1 MPYKKFPRPRRFWFY
16 LACFIVLFFLLIL
29 DFFIVG
35 KHIGNP
41 EQYEFTMQDWSWI
54 IIGVL
59 GGAVISALIHF
70 SLRQVDKF
78 NAQQQEQIQ
87 TYLDQF
93 KYSGISPDDYDF
105 LWIDF
110 GGLTRAVIRKSGDC
124 YHLHLEEF
132 NYKTELW
139 EPVPGVS
146 VYSSMEELKRALFD
160 DFDFCCE
167 ENSILDAH
175 GEEMYKEDPS

>member
-41 EQYEFTMQDWSWI
+41 ERYEFTMQDWSWI

-59 GGAVISALIHF
+59 VGAVISALIYF

-78 NAQQQEQIQ
+78 NAQQQEQIHKPLQ
-87 TYLDQF
+87 PSHNSYMY
-93 KYSGISPDDYDF
+93 KYPNHNDI
-105 LWIDF
+105 
-110 GGLTRAVIRKSGDC
+110 
-124 YHLHLEEF
+124 
-132 NYKTELW
+132 
-139 EPVPGVS
+139 
-146 VYSSMEELKRALFD
+146 FD
-160 DFDFCCE
+160 DHDHQK
-167 ENSILDAH
+167 SV
-175 GEEMYKEDPS
+175 